1 MIIRIWHGWTTPE
14 NADAYETVLNTT
26 IVPGIMA
33 KRIPGLQGLDILRR
47 ADGDAG
53 EVEFITAMSFDNWA
67 AVEAFAGK
75 SRTGSVVPPAA
86 REVLTRFDE
95 HSQHYEVAAH
105 HEPIESGG

>member
-14 NADAYETVLNTT
+14 DADAYENLLNET

-33 KRIPGLQGLDILRR
+33 KAIPGLDGLDILRR
-47 ADGDAG
+47 TDGDEG
-53 EVEFITAMSFDNWA
+53 EVEFITAMTFSDWL
-67 AVEAFAGK
+67 AVEAFAGE

-86 REVLTRFDE
+86 RKVLKRFDE

-105 HEPIESGG
+105 HDPIDSG